1 MNVLH
6 AFLEGIEILP
16 IRVYFIEC
24 CRMCFLENFKA
35 YFAPFLTRAYLTFL
49 LGKTRKKTIRKKKA
63 LTHNV
68 PASRPE
74 LGTFFVDQ

>member
-35 YFAPFLTRAYLTFL
+35 YFELKSNFFAWEDQ
-49 LGKTRKKTIRKKKA
+49 KENNKEKKKA

-74 LGTFFVDQ
+74 LGTFFIDQ